1 MNINIKERR
10 TVVNDLRRNTATI
23 FCTILTFMVGLN
35 VVNGNQKPGWD
46 GSLTAKEIETEL
58 LSIVPIG
65 SKFESVEKLLS
76 KERPAISFNIVKD
89 AMTMHPQ
96 SKKQQ
101 LMERAIFATLAEV
114 ASAPESPV
122 AEVTSA
128 FFLFKEGK
136 LIEVSVWKSLSGP

>member
-1 MNINIKERR
+1 MAK
-10 TVVNDLRRNTATI
+10 
-23 FCTILTFMVGLN
+23 
-35 VVNGNQKPGWD
+35 GNQKPAWD
-46 GSLTAKEIETEL
+46 GSLSVDKIKTEL
-58 LSIVPIG
+58 LSIVPLG
-65 SKFESVEKLLS
+65 SKSGGIEKLLS

-89 AMTMHPQ
+89 SITMHPH

-136 LIEVSVWKSLSGP
+136 LIEVYVWKSLTGP